1 MAESKMLKE
10 FIESQYGLMHEMRE
24 KAVVPPLRGVMKL
37 KGKEKPGDTESPEEE
52 MEYIIAKKPG
62 AKRVAKFLQSMI
74 DEIAA
79 ENDL

>member
-1 MAESKMLKE
+1 MADSKLVKE
-10 FIESQYGLMHEMRE
+10 FLESQYGVLNTMPTRSTGT
-24 KAVVPPLRGVMKL
+24 AAGVMKL
-37 KGKEKPGDTESPEEE
+37 KSKNKPSATESPEEE
-52 MEYIIAKKPG
+52 MEYIMAKKPG